1 VAAVIARVVFAWRE
15 PELFVHG
22 EGAERLR
29 TAEVAE
35 VEVVELGELADAA
48 RVVNLHLPV

>member
-1 VAAVIARVVFAWRE
+1 MIARVVFAWWE

-29 TAEVAE
+29 TAEV
-35 VEVVELGELADAA
+35 EVVELGELTDSA
-48 RVVNLHLPV
+48 RVVNLYVPV